1 MIGTQLRTAAL
12 TSRSGRQVNLT
23 VVQPEYSLDT
33 VRLLSTTSYRWRM
46 QAFAIERVDPAAAL
60 HAHFA
65 AEVAWVAASELRQFT
80 SDPQH
85 YLLVV
90 GLDQAQ
96 EVLGINTAYWVP
108 DEQVW
113 YMAVG
118 TTRPVDQPG
127 YPNPDQVRGIGL
139 EIVGALVKLMNARV
153 CAPVTLEPLDA
164 QARRFCLARGFHA
177 QGKELRMSRRAPRR
191 LEQRLSP
198 SPRGDPAPGGLAAF
212 PDAPDLR
219 PRQ

>member
-164 QARRFCLARGFHA
+164 QARRFWLARGFHD
-177 QGKELRMSRRAPRR
+177 QGKELRMSCPESRQ
-191 LEQRLSP
+191 LEQRLSH
-198 SPRGDPAPGGLAAF
+198 SQRDDPALGDLAAF
-212 PDAPDLR
+212 TDARYIR